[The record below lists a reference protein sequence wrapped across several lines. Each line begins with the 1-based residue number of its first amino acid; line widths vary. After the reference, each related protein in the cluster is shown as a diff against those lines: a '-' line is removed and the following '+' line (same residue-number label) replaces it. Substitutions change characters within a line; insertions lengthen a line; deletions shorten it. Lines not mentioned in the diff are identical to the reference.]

1 MYVTICETNAH
12 PQNNLS
18 SAPQLTSKYFRSS
31 ERKFVLAKLYDLF
44 QESYTIP
51 REQINVLRRIHMDI
65 IAFGNRVR
73 AARERLGITQED
85 LAARVGMSPSH
96 MSIVERGVKVPR
108 MDTVVKLANELD
120 VSADYLLQDSVAQ
133 SRNNQLLS
141 SIMDL
146 PERERDRLLDKAH
159 RAPK

>member
-1 MYVTICETNAH
+1 
-12 PQNNLS
+12 
-18 SAPQLTSKYFRSS
+18 
-31 ERKFVLAKLYDLF
+31 
-44 QESYTIP
+44 
-51 REQINVLRRIHMDI
+51 MDI

-108 MDTVVKLANELD
+108 MDTVVKLANDLV

>member
-1 MYVTICETNAH
+1 
-12 PQNNLS
+12 
-18 SAPQLTSKYFRSS
+18 
-31 ERKFVLAKLYDLF
+31 
-44 QESYTIP
+44 
-51 REQINVLRRIHMDI
+51 MDI

-73 AARERLGITQED
+73 AARERLGITRED

-120 VSADYLLQDSVAQ
+120 VSADFLLQDSITQ

-141 SIMDL
+141 SIMEL
-146 PERERDRLLDKAH
+146 PERERDRLLHKANTS
-159 RAPK
+159 KK

>member
-1 MYVTICETNAH
+1 
-12 PQNNLS
+12 
-18 SAPQLTSKYFRSS
+18 
-31 ERKFVLAKLYDLF
+31 
-44 QESYTIP
+44 
-51 REQINVLRRIHMDI
+51 MDI

-146 PERERDRLLDKAH
+146 PEREREVLNPYLPRWRKDLSAR
-159 RAPK
+159 PSE